1 MSCESSQEVWR
12 SSVPCTWKS
21 RTSFSMDCSLEACN
35 DTVNAFHT
43 SNKQWNAYTVSSVHC
58 LLAKLLF
65 RNYKSGHRLLILKY
79 SYAQD
84 KHTFSTNYHSTDIP
98 RTKKKRIKQSQKKK
112 TLKPQLKHAAKATT
126 SSSLPFLRLI
136 HVHVPGSR

>member
-1 MSCESSQEVWR
+1 
-12 SSVPCTWKS
+12 
-21 RTSFSMDCSLEACN
+21 MDCSLEACN

-112 TLKPQLKHAAKATT
+112 H
-126 SSSLPFLRLI
+126 
-136 HVHVPGSR
+136 